1 MPEVDLF
8 NQSPNRNLLMGASI
22 AKSHGIIFSKGE
34 IETFFNLLSEEIAWE
49 NDEVLIFGKRITTK
63 RKTAWYGDRPF
74 AYTYSHTTKIAL
86 PWTVTLNEI
95 KNKVEQISKEKFNSC
110 LLNLYH
116 DGNEGMGWHSDD
128 EKMIVPKSAIA
139 SVSFGAQRKFVFKHK
154 KDKTQV
160 STILENGSLLVMKG
174 ETQIEWLHA
183 LPKSLKIKAARINL
197 TFRMIVE

>member
-1 MPEVDLF
+1 MDLF
-8 NQSPNRNLLMGASI
+8 NQSPNANLLTGACI
-22 AKSHGIIFSKGE
+22 AESHGIIFSKDE
-34 IETFFNLLSEEIAWE
+34 IDFFFNQLATEITWG

-63 RKTAWYGDRPF
+63 RKTAWYGDKPF
-74 AYTYSHTTKIAL
+74 AYTYSHATKIAL
-86 PWTVTLNEI
+86 PWTETLNEI
-95 KNKVEQISKEKFNSC
+95 KNKVERISNEKFNSC

-128 EKMIVPKSAIA
+128 EKMIVQKSAIA
-139 SVSFGAQRKFVFKHK
+139 SVSFGAPRKFVFKHK

-174 ETQIEWLHA
+174 ETQIDWLHA
-183 LPKSLKIKAARINL
+183 LPKSLKIKTPRINL

>member
-1 MPEVDLF
+1 MDLF
-8 NQSPNRNLLMGASI
+8 DQSLNANLLTGAST
-22 AKSHGIIFSKGE
+22 AKSHGIIFGKDE
-34 IETFFNLLSEEIAWE
+34 IETFFNQLTTEIAWE
-49 NDEVLIFGKRITTK
+49 NDEILIFGKKIITK
-63 RKTAWYGDRPF
+63 RKAAWYGDKPF

-86 PWTVTLNEI
+86 PWTETLNKI
-95 KNKVEQISKEKFNSC
+95 KNKVEKISNEKFNSC

-139 SVSFGAQRKFVFKHK
+139 SVSFGAPRKFVFKHK

-183 LPKSLKIKAARINL
+183 LPKSLKIKTPRINL
-197 TFRMIVE
+197 TFRTIVE